1 MILVTGCAGF
11 IGFHLSVSLLKNNIK
26 VIGIDNFTKYYDK
39 NLKNNRLKIL
49 KSYKNFKFIKIDI
62 KNNSSLIKK
71 IKNKKILTLVHLAAQ
86 PGVRVSIQNPHN
98 TLSQN
103 LTAFSNIIEL
113 ARILKIKKFLY
124 ASSSSVYGDTKMF
137 PFKENDKKNV
147 PVSIYGA
154 TKLCNEI
161 IAEAYSRNFNLEAI
175 GLRFFTVYGEY
186 GRPDMA
192 YYSFLNNLYKNSK
205 ITIFNKGK
213 MHRDFTY
220 IDDIIEGIINL
231 INIKKKLGHCV
242 INLGKGRPD
251 KLFDLTD
258 NIQKHT
264 KKKFKIQ
271 YTKNIPN
278 GDIKKTYA
286 DTNKA
291 KKLIN
296 WKPKT
301 SLKEGIIK
309 FIDWYKIY
317 YGKK

>member
-49 KSYKNFKFIKIDI
+49 KSYKNFKFIKIDL

-161 IAEAYSRNFNLEAI
+161 IAEAYSRNFNLDAA
-175 GLRFFTVYGEY
+175 L
-186 GRPDMA
+186 
-192 YYSFLNNLYKNSK
+192 
-205 ITIFNKGK
+205 
-213 MHRDFTY
+213 
-220 IDDIIEGIINL
+220 
-231 INIKKKLGHCV
+231 
-242 INLGKGRPD
+242 
-251 KLFDLTD
+251 
-258 NIQKHT
+258 
-264 KKKFKIQ
+264 
-271 YTKNIPN
+271 
-278 GDIKKTYA
+278 
-286 DTNKA
+286 
-291 KKLIN
+291 
-296 WKPKT
+296 
-301 SLKEGIIK
+301 
-309 FIDWYKIY
+309 
-317 YGKK
+317 